1 MHIQILS
8 RTHAWTTQ
16 MQELAPGPLGTVGNL
31 RFTPQQN
38 GTAPASRTS
47 AFPFDSSIE
56 DLAFNLGRA
65 PRDARTLLVH
75 CIEGREL
82 SRCIGNLLGHLTA
95 PATDALAL
103 TRIAKELE
111 QISELFLGN
120 LFDLAEGDQALCAY
134 LKAMTYPDLIALCDG
149 IFNHPQAYEAVLEQ
163 IPSARLR
170 VQAVKML
177 DQVGGAAFEQLAH
190 VVVSEPLGK
199 IREMLIVTPLD
210 GEKLAAQLNTL
221 HTGLPTPDAI
231 GAADR
236 FPAVSM
242 LDIYF
247 QSLSRNEF
255 DAWMLGLHGEKLQA
269 ADNALHKLN
278 DSPEKRQALAM
289 RGLLG
294 KSLGRE
300 MCARAQPDL
309 KRWESNLARARVA
322 PHEVRRFLISL
333 DLIQL
338 EQNYVRYYGWIPSEL
353 DEEMMPLLQQWLEI
367 IEEVGYFNLGIDTCA
382 TA

>member
-1 MHIQILS
+1 M
-8 RTHAWTTQ
+8 
-16 MQELAPGPLGTVGNL
+16 
-31 RFTPQQN
+31 
-38 GTAPASRTS
+38 
-47 AFPFDSSIE
+47 
-56 DLAFNLGRA
+56 
-65 PRDARTLLVH
+65 
-75 CIEGREL
+75 
-82 SRCIGNLLGHLTA
+82 
-95 PATDALAL
+95 
-103 TRIAKELE
+103 
-111 QISELFLGN
+111 
-120 LFDLAEGDQALCAY
+120 FDLAEGDQALCAY

-177 DQVGGAAFEQLAH
+177 GQVGGAAFEQLAH

-247 QSLSRNEF
+247 QSLSRDKF

-300 MCARAQPDL
+300 MCARAQPGL
-309 KRWESNLARARVA
+309 TVMENRLARVKDAADDEAR
-322 PHEVRRFLISL
+322 
-333 DLIQL
+333 
-338 EQNYVRYYGWIPSEL
+338 GSEASSIL
-353 DEEMMPLLQQWLEI
+353 ASLLQERDYDLSGWAPGEMVKHVWRLMQECQDIIDGVRDRALEI
-367 IEEVGYFNLGIDTCA
+367 PPA
-382 TA
+382 